1 MGFSGGG
8 SNILKPHTH
17 NGLTVLDGGSL
28 NFNNI
33 TQSQSTAGMVFYSD
47 GTHLQQL
54 AYPGVPAGETLTAVA
69 ASTAPSWAAAGAGA
83 WTLEGSD
90 TQTNVA
96 NLNVNVSDKD
106 VYQIMYNVGNNTVSG
121 FDLGMTIN
129 NIGGTGYDTGVWYVN
144 NSAAGSGVASIGQ
157 PQAVLSVGGS
167 NKSHTGTVYVFK
179 SQTNSGH
186 VSGTTYRGSELT
198 SASTHGFDYCIMN
211 GGTLIGLTTAVT
223 SLQMKLTSSINVS
236 GSMVVTSMDY

>member
-1 MGFSGGG
+1 MGFGGG
-8 SNILKPHTH
+8 GGGALPAHVH
-17 NGLTVLDGGSL
+17 NSLPLQGGPLDFANDTIASL
-28 NFNNI
+28 NVG
-33 TQSQSTAGMVFYSD
+33 STTFSD
-47 GTHLQQL
+47 GAALQEL
-54 AYPGVPAGETLTAVA
+54 VVGNAGDTLIVNGAG
-69 ASTAPSWAAAGAGA
+69 TAPEWGAPGAGS
-83 WTLEGSD
+83 WNLEGSD

-106 VYQIMYNVGNNTVSG
+106 VYQIMYNVGNSTVSG

-157 PQAVLSVGGS
+157 AEAVLSVGGS
-167 NKSHTGTVYVFK
+167 NKSHTGTIFIFK

-223 SLQMKLTSSINVS
+223 SLQIKLTLGVNVS
-236 GSMVVTSMDY
+236 GSMVVTSMNY

>member
-1 MGFSGGG
+1 MGFGGGG
-8 SNILKPHTH
+8 SAGMTNHVH
-17 NGLTVLDGGSL
+17 NSVPLQGGPLDFANDTIASL
-28 NFNNI
+28 N
-33 TQSQSTAGMVFYSD
+33 QGSTTFSD
-47 GTHLQQL
+47 GAALQEL
-54 AYPGVPAGETLTAVA
+54 VIGNPADTLVVNGAG
-69 ASTAPSWAAAGAGA
+69 TAPEWGAAGAGS

-106 VYQIMYNVGNNTVSG
+106 VYQIMYNVGNSSVSSFECG
-121 FDLGMTIN
+121 LQIN
-129 NIGGTGYDTGVWYVN
+129 SVAGTGYDGGVWYVN
-144 NSAAGSGVASIGQ
+144 NAAAGSGVAYIGK
-157 PQAVLSVGGS
+157 PEGTLSVGGN

-223 SLQMKLTSSINVS
+223 SLQIKLTGGVNVS